1 MQEYFVTNFP
11 LLCICLAMGI
21 IALISYRGNKKMS
34 IEVLIIL
41 GLTLILSI
49 IVAVEIYAK
58 NRTDTL
64 VLATWM
70 SFLGY
75 VLRPVCLYFFVRIA
89 DRRKLIP
96 TWVYIVLI
104 AVNFFMYVPSLFID
118 VPGMSRFAFYYTFNE
133 EGTRLIFN
141 RGYVNFTSHVISA
154 LFLAYIIYLSY
165 VMLQMK
171 HRGDALMIFICAF
184 FVVAAVVLESLE
196 VATNLLNITIAI
208 SCVFYYL
215 FINRDNN
222 RRDALTGLFNR
233 KTYYDDSV
241 QLERRCS
248 GIILFDMNCL
258 KYLNDTH
265 GHEAG
270 DIAIKE
276 ISDIILKNIK
286 KDMSAYRMGG
296 DEFMVAAAFSKKQA
310 IDEVTRKI
318 QEQVAEKGYSVS
330 AGYSSKEDD
339 TSITLEGL
347 IKNAEEKM
355 YIDKAEFYKNNKIE
369 RRR

>member
-1 MQEYFVTNFP
+1 
-11 LLCICLAMGI
+11 
-21 IALISYRGNKKMS
+21 MS

-41 GLTLILSI
+41 GLTVILSVV
-49 IVAVEIYAK
+49 VALEIYAK
-58 NRTDTL
+58 ANPHL
-64 VLATWM
+64 IVLATWM

-96 TWVYIVLI
+96 NWVYIITLVI
-104 AVNFFMYVPSLFID
+104 NFFMYAPSLFID
-118 VPGMSRFAFYYTFNE
+118 VPGMSHFAFYYTVNE
-133 EGTRLIFN
+133 GGTALIFN
-141 RGYVNFTSHVISA
+141 RGWVNFTSHIISA
-154 LFLAYIIYLSY
+154 LYLLYIIYLSY

-171 HRGDALMIFICAF
+171 HRGDALMILICAA
-184 FVVAAVVLESLE
+184 FVIVAVILESVQ

-233 KTYYDDSV
+233 KTYYDDSI

-248 GIILFDMNCL
+248 GIILLDMNCL

-270 DIAIKE
+270 DIAIKV
-276 ISDIILKNIK
+276 ISDVILRNIK

-296 DEFMVAAAFSKKQA
+296 DEFMVAAVYSKKEA
-310 IDEVTRKI
+310 IDEISHKI
-318 QEQVAEKGYSVS
+318 QDQVKEKGYSVS
-330 AGYSSKEDD
+330 VGYSSKEESPSHD
-339 TSITLEGL
+339 LNQL
-347 IKNAEEKM
+347 IKDAEEKM
-355 YIDKAEFYKNNKIE
+355 YIDKANFYKNNKIE